1 MHWGVFNLK
10 QVTVKRH
17 TKDMCSSDA
26 KKVTAYKGM
35 AMHTHAIELAT
46 KALSRASLCCMLAR
60 KANQM
65 LELCIPVLLP

>member
-17 TKDMCSSDA
+17 MKDVFFGC

-46 KALSRASLCCMLAR
+46 KALSRASPCCMLAR